1 MHTTH
6 FLTNLAM
13 SFSSLG
19 QKKFAFTR
27 AKVFAS
33 PKCPPNVPPCD
44 FFFFFFWIIKN
55 LFPKRPM
62 AKQTIRSKT
71 RSQKGYQNDKQTDS
85 TSPKNI
91 GKGHQPETEPSNQ
104 TPQTG
109 KPSISTSIPTI
120 DNSSPQPGHR
130 KTK

>member
-44 FFFFFFWIIKN
+44 SSRILN
-55 LFPKRPM
+55 LKEQDGMHRVFPLKR
-62 AKQTIRSKT
+62 
-71 RSQKGYQNDKQTDS
+71 
-85 TSPKNI
+85 
-91 GKGHQPETEPSNQ
+91 
-104 TPQTG
+104 
-109 KPSISTSIPTI
+109 KPSISSLVVLLVVPVCGCWVLLF
-120 DNSSPQPGHR
+120 SFVWLFVLVVPVCG
-130 KTK
+130 